1 MTVDLQE
8 LKLGDKL
15 TSYNQFTS
23 KIRDF
28 IRERAEL
35 ERDFSRKLDY
45 LAKKHSLKKKNDQP
59 FIKRYSKLI
68 ASSMKDCW
76 EKIVSDTNNH
86 SRLHAQLADILNQSV
101 ADKLKALST
110 QTEESRK
117 KQLLFANKLANEFE
131 SVNQKVEK
139 SRDSY
144 MLACD
149 QVELAR
155 EKFERA
161 TDEKSIDKCK
171 RYWHQE
177 ILDMNNS
184 KNNYLLSIDMAN
196 KFHQRYC
203 KEYIPHLL
211 KQFQVFGQRNNNSV
225 IEIWKTFVSA
235 QKDILRYQTDI
246 VDGTMDYIG
255 FVDSAIDTEIAEPKG
270 LDQPLLFQFE
280 PSVLW
285 KDDDEMVTDEYS
297 SVYLGNKLELLD
309 RKANQL
315 IHDIKSMEKGLVGL
329 ESLVATYR
337 KNPLQGDA
345 DKVEQELQEEEKSIF
360 LATLALFNVQN
371 EIECIKRAIGG
382 FPLDSSPHKFKPDSF
397 PLPTTCDYCQQNIWG
412 VSKAGISCQECSF
425 HAHVKC
431 EMKVPPTCTGVKR
444 LSGKKKRASSDPTK
458 KYIMQEVDK
467 PKKEEKEINY
477 SLTRMKPRD
486 SINRSTQIPEN
497 VNTVPELEPA
507 KVAETATP
515 KEIADPVKDEPKL
528 NLQSEIAFAK
538 VLYDYFATN
547 GEEVTIFEGE
557 TVQIMKHDDGLGW
570 TMVYKD
576 GSSGVVPTTY
586 ISVVNEHTQESCT
599 TLSEDKDKIGII
611 LYGYLKNGKDEIT
624 VSAGEHVK
632 VVQKDDGSGWVL
644 ISGSQGQG
652 LIPATYIR

>member
-15 TSYNQFTS
+15 ASYNQFTN

-45 LAKKHSLKKKNDQP
+45 LAKKHSIKKKNEQP
-59 FIKRYSKLI
+59 FGKC
-68 ASSMKDCW
+68 SMKDCW
-76 EKIVSDTNNH
+76 EKIVSDTHQH

-101 ADKLKALST
+101 ADKLKVLAA

-117 KQLLFANKLANEFE
+117 KQLAFATKLVSEFDMI
-131 SVNQKVEK
+131 NQKVDK
-139 SRDSY
+139 SRDTY
-144 MLACD
+144 MIACD
-149 QVELAR
+149 QVESAR

-161 TDEKSIDKCK
+161 TDEKSVDKCK
-171 RYWHQE
+171 RFWHQE

-184 KNNYLLSIDMAN
+184 KNNYLLSIEMAN
-196 KFHQRYC
+196 KFHERYC
-203 KEYIPHLL
+203 NEYIPHLL
-211 KQFQVFGQRNNNSV
+211 KQFQEFGGRSNSSV
-225 IEIWKTFVSA
+225 VEIWKTFVSA
-235 QKDILRYQTDI
+235 QKDILRYNIDV
-246 VDGTMDYIG
+246 VDGTMDYIN
-255 FVDSAIDTEIAEPKG
+255 FVDPTIDTDIQDPKG
-270 LDQPLLFQFE
+270 IEQPLVFQFE

-297 SVYLGNKLELLD
+297 SVYLGNKLEQLD

-315 IHDIKSMEKGLVGL
+315 THDIKSMEKGIVGL

-345 DKVEQELQEEEKSIF
+345 DKELLEEGKSIF
-360 LATLALFNVQN
+360 LAKLSLYNVQN
-371 EIECIKRAIGG
+371 EIQCITKTIGG
-382 FPLDSSPHKFKPDSF
+382 FPPDSSPHKFKNDSF
-397 PLPTTCDYCQQNIWG
+397 PLPTTCDYCQQTIWG

-444 LSGKKKRASSDPTK
+444 LSGRKKRASSDPTK
-458 KYIMQEVDK
+458 KYIMQEPEK
-467 PKKEEKEINY
+467 IEKEIGY

-486 SINRSTQIPEN
+486 SIHRSTQ
-497 VNTVPELEPA
+497 VPEKAIETPEPVQQVQA
-507 KVAETATP
+507 VPTHTQE
-515 KEIADPVKDEPKL
+515 EADIKPDCKL
-528 NLQSEIAFAK
+528 DMKSEISFAR

-547 GEEVTIFEGE
+547 GEEITIFESE

-576 GSSGVVPTTY
+576 GCSGVVPTTY
-586 ISVVNEHTQESCT
+586 ISRINGHSTESSK
-599 TLSEDKDKIGII
+599 TLTEEKEKSSIV
-611 LYGYLKNGKDEIT
+611 LYGYLKNGKDESKKMT
-624 VSAGEHVK
+624 EAV
-632 VVQKDDGSGWVL
+632 
-644 ISGSQGQG
+644 G
-652 LIPATYIR
+652 LWYLFYLR